1 MSFPD
6 NLKPKEPSGPSLLDK
21 ERRQS
26 PIAVDALGKH
36 IFAGTGFLERQAR
49 VLAAMEN
56 EPLFDKSQQLQ
67 LSRVDRVKLGLARG
81 KLMRRLQE
89 RHGWDMDDYHMAAY
103 LLGEQSPYR
112 LHVGMFRTTIEQ
124 QSSDAQRAYWMPKVD
139 GWEISGTYSQ
149 TELGHGSNVR
159 GVELEARWDPTTKEF
174 VVHSPTLTAA
184 KWWNGSLGRTANH
197 AILMA
202 QLMVPD
208 PKRKGQYISH
218 GPQAFIAQIRDMKT
232 HLPLKGIVIGD
243 IGIKIGFTSM
253 DNGYMLFEHFRYG
266 SSQWQNGLSTN

>member
-6 NLKPKEPSGPSLLDK
+6 NLKPKEPSGPSLLEK

-26 PIAVDALGKH
+26 PVAVAALGAH

-49 VLAAMEN
+49 VLAAMEK
-56 EPLFDKSQQLQ
+56 EPLFDKAQQQQLA
-67 LSRVDRVKLGLARG
+67 RVDRVKLGLARG

-89 RHGWDMDDYHMAAY
+89 RHGWDVDDYHMAAY
-103 LLGEQSPYR
+103 LLGEQSPFR
-112 LHVGMFRTTIEQ
+112 LHVGMFRTTVAEQ
-124 QSSDAQRAYWMPKVD
+124 SDDAQRAYWMPRVD
-139 GWEISGTYSQ
+139 GWQISGTYSQ

-159 GVELEARWDPTTKEF
+159 GVELEARWDPAAKVF

-202 QLMVPD
+202 QLLVPD
-208 PKRKGQYISH
+208 PKRDGKYISH
-218 GPQAFIAQIRDMKT
+218 GPQAFIAQIRDTKT
-232 HLPLKGIVIGD
+232 HLPLPGVVIGD
-243 IGIKIGFTSM
+243 IGVKIGFSSM
-253 DNGYMLFEHFRYG
+253 DNGYMLFDKFR
-266 SSQWQNGLSTN
+266 